1 MKKLTTLFFILFFL
15 AVGLFAEPLIIP
27 KNYENTDV
35 PYFYIDDNLT
45 TSYMLMSFS
54 EDTNIKSNQTNN
66 VKITPNKLEFYKS
79 TSNVS
84 ILLEIYFTSE
94 SELDIFISKYF
105 NKSYE
110 IPETFSKMRKF
121 AIDKNA
127 SEQLTVDEINNN
139 EMSMIYTFIWK

>member
-1 MKKLTTLFFILFFL
+1 MKKLSTLFVLFFL
-15 AVGLFAEPLIIP
+15 AGFLFAEPITIP

-66 VKITPNKLEFYKS
+66 VKTTPNKLEFFKS

-127 SEQLTVDEINNN
+127 SEQLLMDEINNN
-139 EMSMIYTFIWK
+139 EISMIYTFIWK